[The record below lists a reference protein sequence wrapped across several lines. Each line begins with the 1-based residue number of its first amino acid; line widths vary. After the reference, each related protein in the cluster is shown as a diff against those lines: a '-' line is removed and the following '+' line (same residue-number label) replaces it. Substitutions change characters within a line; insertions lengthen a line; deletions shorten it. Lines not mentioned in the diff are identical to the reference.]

1 MHALIKNFIQ
11 SERLPAS
18 FVAVAQD
25 YYLPLAEQVAGWH
38 LEVDAPLGVAIN
50 GGQGTGKSTL
60 ARLMS
65 VYLSEQYGLRTIVL
79 PLDDFYKTKAERL
92 ELGLSV
98 HPLLATRGV
107 PGTHDLKI
115 GMECARI
122 CLGYEKKSITIPRF
136 EKETDD
142 RAPHDRW
149 YTVDAPFDI
158 VILEGWCVSAKA
170 EADSAMETPINDLE
184 LDEDSKGI
192 WRSYVNTMLREQYQ
206 AFFKL
211 FAKTVLLRAP
221 SFESI
226 VGWRKKQEYKLR
238 EKLLSSGGL
247 AGFSGLMSD
256 AAIERFVM
264 HYERLTRW
272 MLSEMPSRADAC
284 LYLNEE
290 HGVDRLM
297 VKNND

>member
-1 MHALIKNFIQ
+1 MLDLIKKFIQ
-11 SERLPAS
+11 SERLPES
-18 FVAVAQD
+18 FVDVVHN
-25 YYLPLAEQVAGWH
+25 YYLPLVEQFVNWH
-38 LEVDAPLGVAIN
+38 LEAGTSLGVALN

-60 ARLMS
+60 ARFMC
-65 VYLSEQYGLRTIVL
+65 VYLSEKYGLRCIVL
-79 PLDDFYKTKAERL
+79 SLDDLYKTKAERI
-92 ELGLSV
+92 ELGVSV
-98 HPLLATRGV
+98 HPLLVTRGV

-115 GMECARI
+115 GMECART
-122 CLGYEKKSITIPRF
+122 CLGYEKESIAIPRF

-142 RAPHDRW
+142 RAPRDQW
-149 YTVDAPFDI
+149 YTVDAPYDI

-170 EADSAMETPINDLE
+170 EADSAMDIPINDLE
-184 LDEDSKGI
+184 LDEDPKGI

-206 AFFKL
+206 IFFEL
-211 FAKTVLLRAP
+211 FSKTVLLRAP

-238 EKLLSSGGL
+238 EKLVSSGGL
-247 AGFSGLMSD
+247 AGFTGLMSD
-256 AAIERFVM
+256 SAIERFVM

-290 HGVDRLM
+290 HGVDRLV